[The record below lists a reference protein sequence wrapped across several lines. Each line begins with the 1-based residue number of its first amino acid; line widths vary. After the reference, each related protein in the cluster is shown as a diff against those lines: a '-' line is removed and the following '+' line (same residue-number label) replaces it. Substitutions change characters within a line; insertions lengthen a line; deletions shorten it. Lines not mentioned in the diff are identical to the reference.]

1 MSFGVIALS
10 VLLVLA
16 MTLWRQD
23 PDELELSLS
32 LPFSLGLFINPKR
45 RRRGEE

>member
-16 MTLWRQD
+16 ITLWRQD
-23 PDELELSLS
+23 PDELELSLG
-32 LPFSLGLFINPKR
+32 LPFNLGVFINSKR
-45 RRRGEE
+45 RRRDEE